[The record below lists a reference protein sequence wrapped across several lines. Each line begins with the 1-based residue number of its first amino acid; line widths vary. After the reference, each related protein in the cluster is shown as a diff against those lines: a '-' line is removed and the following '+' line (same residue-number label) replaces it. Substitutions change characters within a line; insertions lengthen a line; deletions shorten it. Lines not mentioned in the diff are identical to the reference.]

1 MADQPQKTF
10 DPNKTFG
17 GLIGINFV
25 TMEKG
30 YSLLELEVRDDLM
43 NPQGVLHGGV
53 VYSLADT
60 GMGAA
65 LYPGLKLDELCAT
78 VEIKIVYFRPVASG
92 TLSCETK
99 VIKKGSTL
107 AFLESEVRKG
117 NRLIAKAMGTYSI
130 FKTKL
135 REEE

>member
-1 MADQPQKTF
+1 MSDQPHKKTEKT
-10 DPNKTFG
+10 KTFG

-25 TMEKG
+25 TIEKG
-30 YSLLELEVRDDLM
+30 YSLLELEVRDDFM

-92 TLSCETK
+92 TLS
-99 VIKKGSTL
+99 G
-107 AFLESEVRKG
+107 
-117 NRLIAKAMGTYSI
+117 MGVP
-130 FKTKL
+130 
-135 REEE
+135 R

>member
-1 MADQPQKTF
+1 MSDQPQEIF
-10 DPNKTFG
+10 ENAQTFG

-25 TMEKG
+25 KMEKG

-53 VYSLADT
+53 IYTLADT

-65 LYPGLKLDELCAT
+65 LYPGLGLDELCAT

-92 TLSCETK
+92 TLACETK
-99 VIKKGSTL
+99 LIKKGSTL
-107 AFLESEVRKG
+107 AFLESEVKKG
-117 NRLIAKAMGTYSI
+117 NRLIAKALGTYSI
-130 FKTKL
+130 FKTKK
-135 REEE
+135 REE